1 MALKKTTGSRD
12 DQPEDELSLIR
23 TLAGILDETG
33 LTEIEIE
40 RDGNRVRVARTAPAS
55 IHHTAQPAA
64 SHPPAFSSSTAPASE
79 TTARAAD
86 VDNHPGAVKSPMV
99 GTAYRSPAP
108 GASPSSRSAAKVKA
122 GQTLLIIEAMK
133 TMNPIPAP
141 RAGTVTQILV
151 ERRPAGRIWRA
162 ARDRSSRMR
171 CSTRS

>member
-40 RDGNRVRVARTAPAS
+40 RDGTRVRVARTPTAN
-55 IHHTAQPAA
+55 IHHTPQPAA
-64 SHPPAFSSSTAPASE
+64 PHPPAFAGSAAAASE

-86 VDNHPGAVKSPMV
+86 VHDHPGAVKSPMV
-99 GTAYRSPAP
+99 GTIYRSPSP
-108 GASPSSRSAAKVKA
+108 GTSAYVEVGSEVKQ

-133 TMNPIPAP
+133 TMNQIPAP
-141 RAGTVTQILV
+141 RAGKVTQILV
-151 ERRPAGRIWRA
+151 ESGHAVEYGETLVIIE
-162 ARDRSSRMR
+162 
-171 CSTRS
+171 

>member
-40 RDGNRVRVARTAPAS
+40 RDGSRVRVARMAAAT
-55 IHHTAQPAA
+55 IHHAPQPAA
-64 SHPPAFSSSTAPASE
+64 PHPPAFASSAATAGE

-86 VDNHPGAVKSPMV
+86 VHNHPGAVKSLMV
-99 GTAYRSPAP
+99 GTVYRSPSP
-108 GASPSSRSAAKVKA
+108 GASAYIEIGSEVKQ

-133 TMNPIPAP
+133 TMNQIPAP
-141 RAGTVTQILV
+141 RAGKVTLILV
-151 ERRPAGRIWRA
+151 ESGHAVEYGETLVIIE
-162 ARDRSSRMR
+162 
-171 CSTRS
+171 

>member
-40 RDGNRVRVARTAPAS
+40 RDGSRVRVARTPTAN
-55 IHHTAQPAA
+55 IHHTPQPAA
-64 SHPPAFSSSTAPASE
+64 PHPPAFASSAATAGE

-86 VDNHPGAVKSPMV
+86 VHNHPGAVKSPMV
-99 GTAYRSPAP
+99 GTVYRSPSP
-108 GASPSSRSAAKVKA
+108 GSSAYVDVGSEVKQ

-133 TMNPIPAP
+133 TMNQIPAP
-141 RAGTVTQILV
+141 RAGKVTQILV
-151 ERRPAGRIWRA
+151 ESGHAVEYGETLVIIE
-162 ARDRSSRMR
+162 
-171 CSTRS
+171 